1 MASFTDD
8 LQKPKLRELLETIT
22 ELLEEV
28 EATTQPTGSKP
39 IQEKVRNALSL
50 LEKASDMLLQ
60 LDLFSRNEDLEEIAS
75 ADLKYLMLPALKG
88 ALTLK
93 LVGPSK
99 RLDVLRDAREHF
111 MNFLIQSHSYHVA
124 EFQLPWAQS
133 RSPEGDPA
141 AAAAAAAAA
150 TSDTLEHNLVA
161 MASHRQS
168 KIQRYKQKKAVEQ
181 RLSSLKSAVV
191 SGQADDERVREYYLL
206 QLRRWISISLDEIES
221 IDQEIAILRE
231 RDSLG
236 EASASPTTT
245 EERPPLKPFVLTR
258 GVAQAQVFGSG
269 YPSLATM
276 TVNDWY
282 EQRQKGEVSPSV
294 QEAEKRVSSPPGT
307 LASSSEQ
314 EEPDQEQ
321 KEDDDEQ
328 ALHRLQEWDDW
339 KDTHPRGY
347 GNRQNMG

>member
-1 MASFTDD
+1 MASFMEER
-8 LQKPKLRELLETIT
+8 QKPKLRELLETGIQ
-22 ELLEEV
+22 LLEEL
-28 EATTQPTGSKP
+28 EAATQPTGSKT
-39 IQEKVRNALSL
+39 IQEKVRKALTL
-50 LEKASDMLLQ
+50 LEKASDMLSQ
-60 LDLFSRNEDLEEIAS
+60 LDLFSRNEDWEEIAS

-93 LVGPSK
+93 LVDSS
-99 RLDVLRDAREHF
+99 RLNVLQDAREHF
-111 MNFLIQSHSYHVA
+111 MNFLIQSHNYHVA

-133 RSPEGDPA
+133 SEPEGNP
-141 AAAAAAAAA
+141 AA
-150 TSDTLEHNLVA
+150 TSDTQENNLVA
-161 MASHRQS
+161 MASQRQA

-181 RLSSLKSAVV
+181 RLSSLKSAVE

-221 IDQEIAILRE
+221 IDQEIEILKE

-236 EASASPTTT
+236 EASASRMSPQ
-245 EERPPLKPFVLTR
+245 ERPPLKPFVLTR
-258 GVAQAQVFGSG
+258 SVAQAQVFGSG

-282 EQRQKGEVSPSV
+282 EQRQKSE
-294 QEAEKRVSSPPGT
+294 EAEKKRQPPPPAT
-307 LASSSEQ
+307 LTASEP
-314 EEPDQEQ
+314 EEPDLEQ
-321 KEDDDEQ
+321 KEAEDEN
-328 ALHRLQEWDDW
+328 ALHRMQEWDDW

>member
-1 MASFTDD
+1 MASYTEE
-8 LQKPKLRELLETIT
+8 LQKPKLRELLETST

-28 EATTQPTGSKP
+28 EAATQPTGSKP
-39 IQEKVRNALSL
+39 IQEKVRKALSL
-50 LEKASDMLLQ
+50 LENASDMLSQ
-60 LDLFSRNEDLEEIAS
+60 LDLFSRNEDWEEIAS

-99 RLDVLRDAREHF
+99 RLDLLRDAREHF
-111 MNFLIQSHSYHVA
+111 MNFLIQSHNYHVA
-124 EFQLPWAQS
+124 EFQLPWTQS
-133 RSPEGDPA
+133 SSPEGDPA
-141 AAAAAAAAA
+141 AA
-150 TSDTLEHNLVA
+150 TSDSLEHNLVA
-161 MASHRQS
+161 MASQRQS

-221 IDQEIAILRE
+221 IDQEIEILRE

-236 EASASPTTT
+236 EASASPMST

-258 GVAQAQVFGSG
+258 SVAQAQVFGSG

-282 EQRQKGEVSPSV
+282 EQRQKGEVSQSV
-294 QEAEKRVSSPPGT
+294 QEAEKETPPPGT
-307 LASSSEQ
+307 LALSEQ
-314 EEPDQEQ
+314 EEPDLEQ
-321 KEDDDEQ
+321 KEDDDEN
-328 ALHRLQEWDDW
+328 ALHRMQEWDDW